1 MIAANTP
8 GKLDY
13 KPISP
18 GVFGGKVYCTHW
30 VRTGECDFTQQGCIF
45 RHEMPDEKTLAK
57 MGFRHIP
64 RWFRE
69 AGGFD
74 EQVHDVPLARDINE
88 DWRPGTG
95 RGRPRHNT
103 NPATVFGRGINQ
115 QFTGNV
121 FPVPSFAQSRPVF
134 NGVPGFAQPRTRMS
148 DARWP
153 GVSQPTNAPHQR
165 PFPQQPRNWTP
176 PQHVVPNMNSAVGFP
191 TRLNPGPRHQPSVS
205 QTQTPALS
213 NPRPPTFLPDD
224 RTLGGSNMSSAASTT
239 SDYSAMTMSA
249 FAPPGGQAPGLRH
262 RQQGTPVRSFQ
273 PLTPAPAPAPA
284 PQQPVTT
291 NVQARPQPQPQ
302 SSKAGELFAGAP
314 VAPPPQHR
322 RMFQPPPAPLPK
334 LVIPTNEPKPQGQGN
349 GKGKG
354 NGKSKA
360 VPIVQPKGPKR
371 DDKGGPKDDKSGGKD
386 GKGLVDL

>member
-95 RGRPRHNT
+95 RGRPRNNT
-103 NPATVFGRGINQ
+103 NPPTVFGRGQNQ
-115 QFTGNV
+115 QFTGHV
-121 FPVPSFAQSRPVF
+121 FPVPSFAQTRPPFV
-134 NGVPGFAQPRTRMS
+134 GVPGFAQVRTRMS
-148 DARWP
+148 DTRWP
-153 GVSQPTNAPHQR
+153 GASQPANNPQNR
-165 PFPQQPRNWTP
+165 PFPQQPRNWVP
-176 PQHVVPNMNSAVGFP
+176 PQHVVPNVKSEVGFP
-191 TRLNPGPRHQPSVS
+191 NRATTHGRGQQQNFVS
-205 QTQTPALS
+205 QTQTPPLAT
-213 NPRPPTFLPDD
+213 PRPPTFLPDD
-224 RTLGGSNMSSAASTT
+224 HTPGGSNVSSAASTT

-249 FAPPGGQAPGLRH
+249 FTPLGGQAPSLRR

-273 PLTPAPAPAPA
+273 PLTPAPAA
-284 PQQPVTT
+284 QQPVTPT
-291 NVQARPQPQPQ
+291 VQPQPQ
-302 SSKAGELFAGAP
+302 SQASSSKAGELFADAP
-314 VAPPPQHR
+314 VAPAPQHR
-322 RMFQPPPAPLPK
+322 RMFQPPPGPLPK
-334 LVIPTNEPKPQGQGN
+334 LVVPTYEPKVQGQGN

-371 DDKGGPKDDKSGGKD
+371 DTKDGPKD